1 MTKPSIF
8 FRLINFALAI
18 GCCSLVWGCCHK
30 SHVRVQSDYLGRH
43 SLASYFV
50 GTPDPLLDAPPLGQ
64 RLIISW
70 SFPTDYLQYQ
80 DLHLRATLRY
90 RNREQTVQHFSLQGH
105 LKGILVYALTGEEYF
120 EKKGILTYQ
129 IEVIAQGKVLETVQH
144 QLWVN
149 LITLNTES
157 GVEPSKESVAEEADV
172 EKMESAD

>member
-1 MTKPSIF
+1 MTKLSPFFRFINLALTIGCSIF
-8 FRLINFALAI
+8 A
-18 GCCSLVWGCCHK
+18 WGCCPK
-30 SHVRVQSDYLGRH
+30 SHVNVQSDYLGRH

-80 DLHLRATLRY
+80 DLHLRATFRY

-129 IEVIAQGKVLETVQH
+129 IEVMAQGKVLETVQH

-157 GVEPSKESVAEEADV
+157 GAELSKEGAVKDADL
-172 EKMESAD
+172 EKIEIAD